1 MTVRG
6 SNYGSFCLQMLM
18 VLALAFLLL
27 WSLPPE
33 QILRAFPLV
42 LFAVC
47 IVWCETKPLE
57 RKKESKN
64 DREFWSDL
72 GVSMGVEIK
81 ATDRTAA
88 KAKPSLS
95 KDGQVAA
102 ASPQEA
108 AAATAN
114 ATAAATATVPSLR
127 KVKELEWLADSAFRD
142 GHYVEA
148 YFWALKAHYNGSRT
162 MTRTLAKYCAEWR
175 RHGRPEEKDNVKENF
190 SANSGSFTR
199 SVLRIQCGIHPHKS
213 MARIKELAA
222 AGHRESIQYLHRHA
236 HH

>member
-6 SNYGSFCLQMLM
+6 TSYGFFGLQMLV

-27 WSLPPE
+27 WSLPSE
-33 QILRAFPLV
+33 QVVRFSPLA

-47 IVWCETKPLE
+47 IAWCETKPLK
-57 RKKESKN
+57 RKKEAKD

-81 ATDRTAA
+81 AKDKVEIKADDT
-88 KAKPSLS
+88 AKPPVSE
-95 KDGQVAA
+95 DTPVAA
-102 ASPQEA
+102 ASPH
-108 AAATAN
+108 
-114 ATAAATATVPSLR
+114 ATAAATTASSSSR
-127 KVKELEWLADSAFRD
+127 KVKELEWRADSAFRD

-148 YFWALKAHYNGSRT
+148 YFWALKAHYKGSRT

-175 RHGRPEEKDNVKENF
+175 RRGRLDEKDNIKDNF
-190 SANSGSFTR
+190 SANSGSFAR

-213 MARIKELAA
+213 MARIKELAT
-222 AGHRESIQYLHRHA
+222 AGHRESIQYLRRHA

>member
-6 SNYGSFCLQMLM
+6 SSYGLFGLQMLM

-33 QILRAFPLV
+33 QVLRAFPLV

-47 IVWCETKPLE
+47 IVWCETKPRE
-57 RKKESKN
+57 RKKKAKD

-81 ATDRTAA
+81 AKDETAA
-88 KAKPSLS
+88 RAKPSAP
-95 KDGQVAA
+95 KGEPAAA
-102 ASPQEA
+102 ASPRG
-108 AAATAN
+108 AAT
-114 ATAAATATVPSLR
+114 TAAAVPSLR
-127 KVKELEWLADSAFRD
+127 KVRELEWLADSAFRD

-175 RHGRPEEKDNVKENF
+175 RRGRPEEKDNVKENF
-190 SANSGSFTR
+190 SANSGSFAR

-222 AGHRESIQYLHRHA
+222 AGHRESIQYLNRHA

>member
-6 SNYGSFCLQMLM
+6 TSYGFFGLQMLV

-27 WSLPPE
+27 WSLPSE
-33 QILRAFPLV
+33 QVVRFSPLA

-47 IVWCETKPLE
+47 IAWCETKPLK
-57 RKKESKN
+57 RKKEAKD

-81 ATDRTAA
+81 AKDRTAA
-88 KAKPSLS
+88 KAKPSVS
-95 KDGQVAA
+95 KDGQAAA

-175 RHGRPEEKDNVKENF
+175 RHGRPEEKDNVKETF

>member
-6 SNYGSFCLQMLM
+6 SSYGFFGLQMLM

-27 WSLPPE
+27 WALPPE
-33 QILRAFPLV
+33 QVLRAFPLV

-47 IVWCETKPLE
+47 IVWCETKPLK
-57 RKKESKN
+57 RKKEAKD

-81 ATDRTAA
+81 AEARESERPFVKSENRPPSVSAHSHAA
-88 KAKPSLS
+88 EAEDKP
-95 KDGQVAA
+95 
-102 ASPQEA
+102 
-108 AAATAN
+108 
-114 ATAAATATVPSLR
+114 R
-127 KVKELEWLADSAFRD
+127 KMKELEWRADCAFRD

-162 MTRTLAKYCAEWR
+162 MTRTLAKYCGEWM
-175 RHGRPEEKDNVKENF
+175 RHGRPEEKDNVKESF
-190 SANSGSFTR
+190 TASSGSFAR
-199 SVLRIQCGIHPHKS
+199 CVLRIQCGIHPHKS
-213 MARIKELAA
+213 MARIRELAD

-236 HH
+236 QH

>member
-6 SNYGSFCLQMLM
+6 SSYGFFCLQMLM
-18 VLALAFLLL
+18 ALALAFLLL
-27 WSLPPE
+27 WSLPSE
-33 QILRAFPLV
+33 QVVRFSPLA
-42 LFAVC
+42 LFVVC

-57 RKKESKN
+57 RKKESKD

-81 ATDRTAA
+81 AKDKTAA
-88 KAKPSLS
+88 KAKPSVS
-95 KDGQVAA
+95 KDGQAAA

-175 RHGRPEEKDNVKENF
+175 RRGRPEEKDNVKDNF
-190 SANSGSFTR
+190 SANSGSFAR
-199 SVLRIQCGIHPHKS
+199 SVLRIQCGIQPHKS
-213 MARIKELAA
+213 IARIRELAA